1 MKEILLEGAYSHYES
16 DIIEELGSQYKEALD
31 YLTNI
36 IVTYQPLIFDDLA
49 EYLKDFG
56 FQDGGGQ
63 SIYKTLIF
71 KPKDKV
77 LIKAHKKIPLGIS
90 FSIAIQ
96 PKEFIRKATYQR
108 GMGLID
114 LNIGLIE
121 DDVNEY
127 NLMLI
132 EARNIAPTLASYNK
146 LQKLQE
152 LRERILY
159 YIDPYLLKSTLVHE
173 MTHWLDNVYDNNI
186 FDATYD
192 TAKWIWIKSEINSI
206 LHQAKYLF
214 YVAKEEFLN
223 ELTIVDVLVLIRIR
237 RDFLGKI
244 MLEYSKKKEGSWIS
258 DFIELLENE
267 GLKVD
272 NLRRQ
277 DDFSNYYKMDL
288 LGDSNAYKD
297 YYYFL
302 RRNIF

>member
-1 MKEILLEGAYSHYES
+1 MKEILMEGSYTHYES
-16 DIIEELGSQYKEALD
+16 DVIDELGSQYEEALN
-31 YLTNI
+31 YITNI
-36 IVTYQPLIFDDLA
+36 IVNYQPLIFDELA
-49 EYLKDFG
+49 EHLKGFG
-56 FQDGGGQ
+56 FQDGGNQ
-63 SIYKTLIF
+63 SIYKTLVF
-71 KPKDKV
+71 KPIGKELV
-77 LIKAHKKIPLGIS
+77 EAHKKIPLGIS
-90 FSIAIQ
+90 FSVGIQ
-96 PKEFIRKATYQR
+96 PKEFVRKATYRR

-114 LNIGLIE
+114 LNIGLME

-132 EARNIAPTLASYNK
+132 EARNISPTLTSYNK
-146 LQKLQE
+146 LEELQE

-173 MTHWLDNVYDNNI
+173 MAHWLDNVYDNNI

-192 TAKWIWIKSEINSI
+192 TAKWIWIKSEINAI

-214 YVAKEEFLN
+214 SVAKESFLN
-223 ELTIVDVLVLIRIR
+223 ELTIVDILVLLRIR

-244 MLEYSKKKEGSWIS
+244 MLEYSKKKSGSWID
-258 DFIELLENE
+258 DFIKLLDNE

-272 NLRRQ
+272 NLRSQ
-277 DDFSNYYKMDL
+277 DDFSLYYKMDL
-288 LGDSNAYKD
+288 LGERSVYKD